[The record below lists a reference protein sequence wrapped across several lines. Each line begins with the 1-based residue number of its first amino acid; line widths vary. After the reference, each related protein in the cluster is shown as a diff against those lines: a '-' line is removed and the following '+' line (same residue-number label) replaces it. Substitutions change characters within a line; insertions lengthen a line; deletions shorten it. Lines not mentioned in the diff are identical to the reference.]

1 MLKNLRILR
10 LGQNQFECLPHEIG
24 DLDNLRYL
32 DLHGNKLWYLPFSI
46 ARLYRLKYLNM
57 ANNRFEHLPLP
68 VCKVASLQILN
79 LRGNALM
86 NLLPDF
92 DGLCHLQELN
102 LAYNKFEIIPQAV
115 FQLKLLLYLNLTG
128 NKLHFLPS
136 AIVTLK
142 NLKVLHLQ
150 GNKIEKVPEMLP
162 NLQYLNISNNKL
174 YNFSVV
180 DMKRLRSLNASNN
193 RLENIP
199 MGVYSQ
205 QKLEAL
211 RLNGNRIQYVSPDIV
226 FLKRLKVL
234 DLGNN
239 QLMSFPQVVQKLN
252 RLDFFNVRGNNIK
265 SKISLYN
272 GEIIPQTDFYAK
284 RRKFQNNRHKYDTA
298 SRRQKRGS
306 KSYPSQENGVPSSLL
321 SNGNTHKMWDSG
333 DLLEN
338 GFSEKHLNNTVSSAY
353 LKKKQ
358 PMVSEGTDIQS
369 QTLKSQQK
377 YLGHQ
382 AELVSNIDTYSM
394 SEMPAVSTDYQ
405 LLGICNQV
413 EMLLNKQLLQPVLSL
428 SGNPMGKR

>member
-1 MLKNLRILR
+1 
-10 LGQNQFECLPHEIG
+10 
-24 DLDNLRYL
+24 
-32 DLHGNKLWYLPFSI
+32 
-46 ARLYRLKYLNM
+46 M

-68 VCKVASLQILN
+68 VCKVSSLQILN

-102 LAYNKFEIIPQAV
+102 LAYNKFEIVPQAV

-136 AIVTLK
+136 AIAMLK
-142 NLKVLHLQ
+142 NLKVLHVQ
-150 GNKIEKVPEMLP
+150 GNRIEKVPEILP

-174 YNFSVV
+174 QNFSVV
-180 DMKRLRSLNASNN
+180 DMKRLRSLNANNN

-205 QKLEAL
+205 QKLETL
-211 RLNGNRIQYVSPDIV
+211 RLNGNQIQYVSPDIV
-226 FLKRLKVL
+226 FLKRLKIL

-284 RRKFQNNRHKYDTA
+284 KRKFQNSRQKSHTA
-298 SRRQKRGS
+298 SRRPKSGA
-306 KSYPSQENGVPSSLL
+306 KSYPSQENGVPSSLQ

-338 GFSEKHLNNTVSSAY
+338 GYSEKHVNNTVSSAY
-353 LKKKQ
+353 LRKKQ
-358 PMVSEGTDIQS
+358 PMAVNNTINSAYLKKKQLMRAEETDVMATQESDI
-369 QTLKSQQK
+369 LNPQQK

-382 AELVSNIDTYSM
+382 AELVSNVDTYSM
-394 SEMPAVSTDYQ
+394 SEMPAISTDYQ